1 MNGFFKLNFGHESVG
16 KIKGLLKVI
25 LFDGTPYFQTLL
37 GEVDGGTI
45 TVNMQSC
52 KKVNFAVFL

>member
-1 MNGFFKLNFGHESVG
+1 MDFFKLNFGHESLS

-37 GEVDGGTI
+37 GKVDGGTI

-52 KKVNFAVFL
+52 KKVNLAEFL